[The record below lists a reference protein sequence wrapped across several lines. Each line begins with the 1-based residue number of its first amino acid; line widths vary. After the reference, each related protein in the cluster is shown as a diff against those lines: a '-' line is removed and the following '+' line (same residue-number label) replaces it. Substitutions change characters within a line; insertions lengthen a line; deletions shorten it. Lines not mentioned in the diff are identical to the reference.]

1 MIDLWWPFLILLLAA
16 GSAGIYGRFHSPTL
30 SITRLSWL
38 LALGP
43 LAALIFSLYWLG
55 LVAEGTAVTWQ
66 IDWLPALGLSLG
78 FYFDSLSGLFALLVT
93 GIGTLV
99 ILYSGSYFQG
109 DDSAWR
115 FLAYLLLFMVA
126 MLGLV
131 MAGDVI
137 TLFIF
142 WEATSIL
149 SFLLVAYKYK
159 YEAARQGAFR
169 AFLITAGG
177 GVALLLGL
185 LLVSQVAGG
194 SDWQTILAGGEALR
208 ASPVYLLMLS
218 LVAVGAFTKSAQT
231 PFHIWLP
238 GAMSAPTP
246 ASAYLHS
253 ATMVKAGIYLMA
265 RLNPALGQT
274 ESWFWLLTLVGMATM
289 LTGAYL
295 GLKQN
300 DLKALLAYSTIS
312 QLGILMML
320 IGQDTDIAFKALV
333 IGVVAHAF
341 YKSAL
346 FLIAGSIDHET
357 GTRDLRHL
365 GGLRR
370 AMPFTFAVA
379 VVAALSMAGL
389 PPLFGFLAKE
399 TLLATAVHPSLPAF
413 LAWIFPAST
422 VIAGSFILVQASLL
436 IGDVFL
442 GQPRT
447 DVGAVHEAPQLMWL
461 APAVPAALSLA
472 LGLLPE
478 PKVVANLLA
487 NAAAAAYG
495 DKVKVSLA
503 LWTGLNIPLLLS
515 AVAIGLGTILT
526 IYRHPL
532 RARLAGLGT
541 AVSLNRLWDG
551 GLAGVDWLA
560 DGATRGQHG
569 RLRFYLAIIL
579 LTTAGLVFGLAGLG
593 WAVTDLSLTWP
604 ALTFD
609 GELVILR
616 LFALLVTVGAA
627 LASVFLRRDLFAV
640 MAFGLTGLGTAVYM
654 ILEPAPDVALVQIVV
669 DIMAMVI
676 LVLAL
681 TRLPRAQ
688 RRAAQRLYRAQSR
701 PGLLRDGIVA
711 GSLGLVVTLITL
723 TALTSRPRQSV
734 VTPFYEANAKILTGA
749 KDIVGAII
757 VDYRA
762 LDTLIE
768 ITVFG
773 LAGLGL
779 YTLLRYAARQTGDD
793 AQMAEVVENGRFFP
807 TSGIGGSTL
816 SSFIRALATISLPLS
831 LVVGVTHMMY
841 GHDQP
846 GDGFTAGV
854 IISLAVGFWYVVFG
868 YEETRRRLGWLRP
881 FGLIAAG
888 LLLVIGSGTTAALMT
903 GSFLGHVDFGKLW
916 GLPLPD
922 GFSLSTA
929 FLFEVAICLAVLG
942 SVVNM
947 LNGLGHPERAFVKR
961 LEIVEDSM
969 EVSEDRNFR
978 HELHELHE

>member
-1 MIDLWWPFLILLLAA
+1 MIALWWPFLILLLAA
-16 GSAGIYGRFHSPTL
+16 GVAGGYGRVRPQSL

-38 LALGP
+38 LALAP
-43 LAALIFSLYWLG
+43 AAALGFTIHWLG
-55 LVAEGTAVTWQ
+55 LVADGTSLTWQ
-66 IDWLPALGLSLG
+66 IKWLPTLGLSLG

-99 ILYSGSYFQG
+99 ILYSGGYFQG
-109 DDSAWR
+109 DDSAGR

-194 SDWQTILAGGEALR
+194 SDWQTILANGEALR

-274 ESWFWLLTLVGMATM
+274 EAWFWLLTLVGMATM
-289 LTGAYL
+289 LVGAYL

-320 IGQDTDIAFKALV
+320 IGQDTEIAFKALV
-333 IGVVAHAF
+333 VGVVAHAF

-346 FLIAGSIDHET
+346 FLVVGSIDHEA
-357 GTRDLRHL
+357 GTRDLRQL
-365 GGLRR
+365 GDLRR
-370 AMPFTFAVA
+370 TMPFSFVVAVA
-379 VVAALSMAGL
+379 AALSMAGL

-399 TLLATAVHPSLPAF
+399 TLLATAVHPSLPSS
-413 LAWIFPAST
+413 LAWILPAAV
-422 VIAGSFILVQASLL
+422 VIAAAFKLVQSGLL
-436 IGDVFL
+436 IGDVFF
-442 GQPRT
+442 GQPSEASR
-447 DVGAVHEAPQLMWL
+447 DIHEAPRLMWL
-461 APAVPAALSLA
+461 APAVPAAFSLA

-478 PKVVANLLA
+478 PKAVANLLA
-487 NAAAAAYG
+487 HAAAAAYG

-515 AVAIGLGTILT
+515 AVAIGLGVILT
-526 IYRHPL
+526 SYRHPL
-532 RARLAGLGT
+532 RARLASLSNGF
-541 AVSLNRLWDG
+541 SLNQVWDG
-551 GLAGVDWLA
+551 GLSGVDWLA
-560 DGATRGQHG
+560 EGMTRLQHG
-569 RLRFYLAIIL
+569 RLRFYLSVML

-593 WAVTDLSLTWP
+593 WGLRDVALTWP

-627 LASVFLRRDLFAV
+627 LASVFLRRDLFAI
-640 MAFGLTGLGTAVYM
+640 MAFGLVGLGTAVYM

-669 DIMAMVI
+669 DIMALVI

-681 TRLPRAQ
+681 TRLPRKQ
-688 RRAAQRLYRAQSR
+688 RRNAQRLNRAQSR
-701 PGLLRDGIVA
+701 LGLLRDGLVA
-711 GSLGLVVTLITL
+711 GSLGLVVTFITL
-723 TALTSRPRQSV
+723 AALTSRPRQSI

-768 ITVFG
+768 IAVFG

-779 YTLLRYAARQTGDD
+779 YTLLRYAAHQTGDD
-793 AQMAEVVENGRFFP
+793 AQMAEVVENGRIFP
-807 TSGIGGSTL
+807 TSGIGGDTL
-816 SSFIRALATISLPLS
+816 SPFIRALAMVSLPLS

-854 IISLAVGFWYVVFG
+854 IISLGVGFWYVVFG
-868 YEETRRRLGWLRP
+868 YEETRRRLRWLRP
-881 FGLIAAG
+881 FGLIASG
-888 LLLVIGSGTTAALMT
+888 LLLVIGSGTTAAFMT

-922 GFSLSTA
+922 GFSLSSA
-929 FLFEVAICLAVLG
+929 FLFEAAICLAVLG

-947 LNGLGHPERAFVKR
+947 LNGLGHPERAFVKT
-961 LEIVEDSM
+961 LEIVEEGGD
-969 EVSEDRNFR
+969 
-978 HELHELHE
+978 

>member
-1 MIDLWWPFLILLLAA
+1 MTDLWWPFLILLAAA
-16 GSAGIYGRFHSPTL
+16 GVAAGYGRIRPTFL

-43 LAALIFSLYWLG
+43 LAALAFTLYWLG
-55 LVAEGTAVTWQ
+55 VVAAGTAVTWQ
-66 IDWLPALGLSLG
+66 IDWLPTMDLSLG

-93 GIGTLV
+93 GIGILV
-99 ILYSGSYFQG
+99 VLYTGSYFHG
-109 DDSAWR
+109 DASAWR
-115 FLAYLLLFMVA
+115 FLFYLLLFMTA

-131 MAGDVI
+131 TAGDVI

-142 WEATSIL
+142 WEATSLL
-149 SFLLVAYKYK
+149 SYLLVAYKYK
-159 YEAARQGAFR
+159 DEAARQGAFR
-169 AFLITAGG
+169 AFFITAGG
-177 GVALLLGL
+177 GVFLLLGL
-185 LLVSQVAGG
+185 LLISRVSGG
-194 SDWQTILAGGEALR
+194 SDWTTILAGGAALR
-208 ASPVYLLMLS
+208 ASPVYLLMLG
-218 LVAVGAFTKSAQT
+218 LVTLGAFTKSAQV

-274 ESWFWLLTLVGMATM
+274 EIWFWLLTLGGMATM

-333 IGVVAHAF
+333 VGVVAHAF

-346 FLIAGSIDHET
+346 FLIAGSIDHEA
-357 GTRDLRHL
+357 GTRDLRRL

-399 TLLATAVHPSLPAF
+399 TLLATAVHPSLPAS
-413 LAWIFPAST
+413 LAWLFPAST

-442 GQPRT
+442 GRPRT
-447 DVGAVHEAPQLMWL
+447 DVGAVHEAPRLMWL
-461 APAVPAALSLA
+461 APAVPAAISLA

-478 PKVVANLLA
+478 PKAVANLLA
-487 NAAAAAYG
+487 NAATAAYG
-495 DKVKVSLA
+495 GKVKVSLA
-503 LWTGLNIPLLLS
+503 LWTGLNVPLLLS
-515 AVAIGLGTILT
+515 IVAISLGTILT

-532 RARLAGLGT
+532 RARLAGLGA
-541 AVSLNRLWDG
+541 AVSFDRMWDG
-551 GLAGVDWLA
+551 SLAGVDRLA
-560 DGATRGQHG
+560 DWATRGQHG
-569 RLRFYLAIIL
+569 RLRSYLTVIL
-579 LTTAGLVFGLAGLG
+579 LTAVGLVLGLAGLD
-593 WAVTDLSLTWP
+593 WVVTEGPFTWP

-616 LFALLVTVGAA
+616 LFALLVTVAAA
-627 LASVFLRRDLFAV
+627 LVSVLLRRDLYAI

-669 DIMAMVI
+669 DMMAMLI

-681 TRLPRAQ
+681 TRLPRVQ
-688 RRAAQRLYRAQSR
+688 RRNAQRLNRSLSR
-701 PGLLRDGIVA
+701 SSLLRDGIVA
-711 GSLGLVVTLITL
+711 GSLGLVVTFITL
-723 TALTSRPRQSV
+723 MALTTRPRQSI

-779 YTLLRYAARQTGDD
+779 YTLLRYAARQAGDYGP
-793 AQMAEVVENGRFFP
+793 AAEVVENGRSFS
-807 TSGIGGSTL
+807 TTGIGGRTL
-816 SSFIRALATISLPLS
+816 SPFIRALAIVSLPLS

-868 YEETRRRLGWLRP
+868 YTETRRRLAWLRP
-881 FGLIAAG
+881 FWMIAAG
-888 LLLVIGSGTTAALMT
+888 LLLVIGSGTTAAFMT

-916 GLPLPD
+916 RLPLPD

-942 SVVNM
+942 SVVNV
-947 LNGLGHPERAFVKR
+947 LNGLGHPEMAY
-961 LEIVEDSM
+961 VEPLKIM
-969 EVSEDRNFR
+969 EEAGD
-978 HELHELHE
+978 